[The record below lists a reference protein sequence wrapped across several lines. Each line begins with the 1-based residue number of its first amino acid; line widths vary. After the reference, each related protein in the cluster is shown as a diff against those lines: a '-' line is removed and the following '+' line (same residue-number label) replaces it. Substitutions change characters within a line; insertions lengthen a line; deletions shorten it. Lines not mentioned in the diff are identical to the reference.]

1 MQEHVKDGLKALSLI
16 IMVIIITHALFFM
29 TYGYIAGGDAF
40 IALRNFYNLMY
51 GFR

>member
-1 MQEHVKDGLKALSLI
+1 MQEYLKDGLKALPLI
-16 IMVIIITHALFFM
+16 ILAIIITHTLFFIA
-29 TYGYIAGGDAF
+29 YGYLAGGDAF

>member
-1 MQEHVKDGLKALSLI
+1 MQEHVKDGLKALPIIILAI
-16 IMVIIITHALFFM
+16 IMAHTLFFM
-29 TYGYIAGGDAF
+29 AYGYLAGGDAF